1 VVVAIKVGVLEDD
14 NLTRLTLSAAL
25 EAQGFE
31 VPVSASRTQDFLR
44 GQSSRWLD
52 AALLDV
58 HLGNGPTGIDVAIA
72 LRETHP
78 NMGIVF
84 LTSFEDPR
92 LLNPNLPELPSGS
105 RYLTK
110 LEITNIAMLQTEIEL
125 AIAGAQVDLHA
136 TEGKLKTLSD
146 AQIET
151 LRLVAMGL
159 SNAEIARRRF
169 VTEKSVET
177 TISRVAKSLGAS
189 PGDGRNLRVQLAQA
203 YFRGRGLSIEGGE

>member
-1 VVVAIKVGVLEDD
+1 VAIKVGVLEDD

-31 VPVSASRTQDFLR
+31 VPVSASRAQDFLR
-44 GQSSRWLD
+44 GNSERWLD

-58 HLGNGPTGIDVAIA
+58 HLGSGPTGIDVAIA
-72 LRETHP
+72 LREKHADI
-78 NMGIVF
+78 GIVF

-92 LLNPNLPELPSGS
+92 LLNPNLPELPAGS

-125 AIAGAQVDLHA
+125 ALAGAQLDRQVAD
-136 TEGKLKTLSD
+136 GKLKNLTD

-151 LRLVAMGL
+151 LRLVALGL
-159 SNAEIARRRF
+159 SNSEIAKRRF
-169 VTEKSVET
+169 VTEKSIET
-177 TISRVAKSLGAS
+177 TISRMAKALGVA
-189 PGDGRNLRVQLAQA
+189 PGDGKNLRVQLARA
-203 YFRGRGLSIEGGE
+203 YFKGRGLSLEGGD

>member
-1 VVVAIKVGVLEDD
+1 MGIKVGVLEDD

-31 VPVSASRTQDFLR
+31 VPVSASRAQDFLR
-44 GQSSRWLD
+44 GNSERWLD

-58 HLGNGPTGIDVAIA
+58 HLGSGPTGIDVAIG
-72 LRETHP
+72 LREKHP
-78 NMGIVF
+78 NIGIVF

-92 LLNPNLPELPSGS
+92 LLNPNLPELPTGA

-125 AIAGAQVDLHA
+125 AIAGAQVDRHA
-136 TEGKLKTLSD
+136 AEGKLKNLTD

-151 LRLVAMGL
+151 LRLVALGL
-159 SNAEIARRRF
+159 SNSEIAKRRF
-169 VTEKSVET
+169 VTEKSIET
-177 TISRVAKSLGAS
+177 TISRMAKALGVA
-189 PGDGRNLRVQLAQA
+189 PGDGKNLRVQLARA
-203 YFRGRGLSIEGGE
+203 YFKGRGLSLEGGD

>member
-1 VVVAIKVGVLEDD
+1 MLEDD

-31 VPVSASRTQDFLR
+31 VPVSASRAQDFLR
-44 GQSSRWLD
+44 GNSERWLD

-58 HLGNGPTGIDVAIA
+58 HLGSGPTGIDVAIA
-72 LRETHP
+72 LREKHADI
-78 NMGIVF
+78 GIVF

-92 LLNPNLPELPSGS
+92 LLNPNLPELPAGS

-125 AIAGAQVDLHA
+125 ALAGAQLDRQVAD
-136 TEGKLKTLSD
+136 GKLKNLTD

-151 LRLVAMGL
+151 LRLVALGL
-159 SNAEIARRRF
+159 SNSEIAKRRF
-169 VTEKSVET
+169 VTEKSIET
-177 TISRVAKSLGAS
+177 TISRMAKALGVA
-189 PGDGRNLRVQLAQA
+189 PGDGKNLRVQLARA
-203 YFRGRGLSIEGGE
+203 YFKGRGLSLEGGD

>member
-1 VVVAIKVGVLEDD
+1 VAIKVGVLEDD

-31 VPVSASRTQDFLR
+31 VPVSASRAQEFLR
-44 GQSSRWLD
+44 GQGERWLD

-58 HLGNGPTGIDVAIA
+58 HLGSGPTGIDVAIA
-72 LRETHP
+72 LREKHA
-78 NMGIVF
+78 NIGIVF

-92 LLNPNLPELPSGS
+92 LLNPNLPELPAGS

-136 TEGKLKTLSD
+136 AEGKLKTLSD

-159 SNAEIARRRF
+159 SNAEIAKRRF

-177 TISRVAKSLGAS
+177 TISRVAKTLGAS
-189 PGDGRNLRVQLAQA
+189 PGAGKNLRVQLARA
-203 YFRGRGLSIEGGE
+203 YFKGRGLSIEGGE